1 MCAGEMQLGAD
12 DRSPLVRIEDL
23 GRIPYAAAYDLQRA
37 EHARLLAQ
45 RETPTRATPFPLGT
59 IFLVEHEP
67 PVITVTRRAEAPSH
81 VLVSDERL
89 AALGVQRVETDRG
102 GDVTW
107 HGPGQLV
114 AYLVLD
120 LNLVGVRVHGY
131 LRMLEGAVI
140 DTLAAFGLVG
150 AREQGATGVWINGA
164 KVCAFGVRLSR
175 WISMHGL
182 ALNVRPDLQQ
192 FDLIVPCGLHG
203 RAVTSMRRELGA
215 AEPAMEEVRGE
226 LVRQL
231 LRAIDAAVVARADS
245 PA

>member
-1 MCAGEMQLGAD
+1 
-12 DRSPLVRIEDL
+12 
-23 GRIPYAAAYDLQRA
+23 
-37 EHARLLAQ
+37 
-45 RETPTRATPFPLGT
+45 
-59 IFLVEHEP
+59 
-67 PVITVTRRAEAPSH
+67 
-81 VLVSDERL
+81 
-89 AALGVQRVETDRG
+89 
-102 GDVTW
+102 
-107 HGPGQLV
+107 
-114 AYLVLD
+114 LVLD

-182 ALNVRPDLQQ
+182 ALNVRPDLHQ

-203 RAVTSMRRELGA
+203 RAVTSMRLELGA
-215 AEPAMEEVRGE
+215 AEPTMEEVRGE

-231 LRAIDAAVVARADS
+231 LRAIDAAVAARADS